1 MIEYRNVTVTSP
13 TGQSILKDF
22 SLSIAAG
29 ESVAFLGRSGA
40 GKTTALRLV
49 NGLTQPSHGA
59 ILVDSQDL
67 RQADLVA
74 LRRRT
79 GYIIQGI
86 GLFPHRSIADNI
98 FTVPRLLGWPEERI
112 RNEAELLMMKLELP
126 WEQYASRFPRS
137 LSGGEQQRVGI
148 ARATLT
154 SPPILLCDEPFASL
168 DPIVRRDLQRAFVSV
183 HRERRSTM
191 IFVTHDVYEALQV
204 ADRIVLID
212 GGSIVLDCRSVKF
225 LQSRLPLARRFAEG
239 LMMGAS
245 A

>member
-1 MIEYRNVTVTSP
+1 MIEYRNVTVTSQS
-13 TGQSILKDF
+13 GQVLLKDF
-22 SLSIAAG
+22 SLSIALG

-49 NGLTQPSHGA
+49 NGLVQPSGGM

-67 RQADLVA
+67 GQADLVA

-86 GLFPHRSIADNI
+86 GLFPHRSVAGNIA
-98 FTVPRLLGWPEERI
+98 TVPRLLGWAEERI
-112 RNEAELLMMKLELP
+112 RQETETLMIRLGLP
-126 WEQYASRFPRS
+126 WDSYAKRFPRS

-148 ARATLT
+148 ARAVIS
-154 SPPILLCDEPFASL
+154 SPSILLCDEPFASL
-168 DPIVRRDLQRAFVSV
+168 DPIARRELQRAFVAV

-204 ADRIVLID
+204 ADRVVLID
-212 GGSIVLDCRSVKF
+212 GGSVVLDCRSAAF
-225 LQSRLPLARRFAEG
+225 LQSKLPLARRFAES
-239 LMMGAS
+239 LMMSGPA
-245 A
+245 

>member
-1 MIEYRNVTVTSP
+1 MIDYRDITV
-13 TGQSILKDF
+13 TGQSGQFILRDF
-22 SLSIAAG
+22 SLSIAPG

-49 NGLTQPSHGA
+49 NGLIQPSGGM

-74 LRRRT
+74 MRRRT

-86 GLFPHRSIADNI
+86 GLFPHRTIADNI
-98 FTVPRLLGWPEERI
+98 ATVPRLLGWTEERI
-112 RNEAELLMMKLELP
+112 RGEAEALMTRLGLP
-126 WEQYASRFPRS
+126 WDRYADRFPRS

-148 ARATLT
+148 ARAIIS
-154 SPPILLCDEPFASL
+154 SPSILLCDEPFASL
-168 DPIVRRDLQRAFVSV
+168 DPIARRDLQRAFVAV

-204 ADRIVLID
+204 ADRVVLID
-212 GGSIVLDCRSVKF
+212 SGSVVLDCRSAKF
-225 LQSRLPLARRFAEG
+225 LQSKLPLARRFAES
-239 LMMGAS
+239 LMMGGPA
-245 A
+245 